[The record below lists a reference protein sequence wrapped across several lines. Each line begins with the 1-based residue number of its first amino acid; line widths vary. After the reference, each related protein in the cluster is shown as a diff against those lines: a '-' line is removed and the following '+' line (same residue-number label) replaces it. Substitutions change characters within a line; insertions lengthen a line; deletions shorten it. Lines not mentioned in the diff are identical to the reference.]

1 MEGLMQKEIQLR
13 VFFLE
18 EKIELIQKFKR
29 EKAQLMNRLD
39 DDIQSM
45 NTQIAELQDEMLQ
58 LVKGGGA

>member
-1 MEGLMQKEIQLR
+1 MQKEIQLR

>member
-1 MEGLMQKEIQLR
+1 MQKDIQLK

-18 EKIELIQKFKR
+18 EKIELIKKFKR
-29 EKAQLMNRLD
+29 EKAELMNRLD